1 MNGSFVDSEGQEWEL
16 NVTQTAFGS
25 WLATLRSVA
34 GAFSSMRQD
43 RDAAVD
49 AVLELWH
56 TYDRHLGAVIGR
68 GDLPSPEEAF
78 NEIRRLG
85 IHVDD

>member
-1 MNGSFVDSEGQEWEL
+1 M
-16 NVTQTAFGS
+16 AMKCR
-25 WLATLRSVA
+25 LASADFLHERLRHLL
-34 GAFSSMRQD
+34 
-43 RDAAVD
+43 RDQGHDAAAVD